1 MLVLKSKRVEGFVC
15 SDHAKRGSHMK
26 IEAPSGKVVLV
37 LVMLDEP
44 PDINSAVTHAEIARR
59 LESKHGLVS
68 KLERPG
74 GIVDIAPFAPGGMAQ
89 WLHACETSAFGMPQ
103 WVYDPSNHL
112 PILAKFAD
120 GKHSVQF
127 DETGVCGVAWG
138 PRGSVMVGTAE
149 ELRSVLGTLARERHG
164 G

>member
-68 KLERPG
+68 RCRRRSR
-74 GIVDIAPFAPGGMAQ
+74 ARA
-89 WLHACETSAFGMPQ
+89 
-103 WVYDPSNHL
+103 SN
-112 PILAKFAD
+112 
-120 GKHSVQF
+120 
-127 DETGVCGVAWG
+127 VCGG
-138 PRGSVMVGTAE
+138 CRHKSVNCYAKHPSMV
-149 ELRSVLGTLARERHG
+149 RSQ
-164 G
+164 